1 MPYHGAFHCYMNGEE
16 RVTEILATAR
26 ISHQA
31 DNQDQMV
38 DQVEAH
44 YQIPDEQSDDEA
56 ME

>member
-1 MPYHGAFHCYMNGEE
+1 MPYDGAFHCYMNGEE